1 MFGRMRHHHVI
12 FALLVLLPSG
22 LAAAT
27 FAFGL
32 RPEGS
37 RLQGE
42 FGVTAA
48 TAGSLRG
55 DYDPATNPGGTRTK
69 PGLFG
74 SFGSTENVPV
84 PVELTPALSGPLDS
98 VPAGAFNLQ
107 LNEAAGTV
115 VLSGLSLDLLPAG
128 PVPVPSEVTL
138 EFSSFRTRAPDSLFI
153 GGFPLTVPLGEN
165 RLTSLAAAQIGSAA
179 GDLSAA
185 GTDLWDFSISTA
197 LLVSGSFES
206 ALGATPLPP
215 VPVPYTLTG
224 RISVIG
230 ETAVVTASSA
240 FGFSQSVDAALDL
253 PDLPF
258 GLPTILPA
266 GGTANVVLDLS
277 LTALTAELNAVLA
290 LAAPGRVIPEPAPA
304 LLALGGLCWIGLR
317 RRGR

>member
-1 MFGRMRHHHVI
+1 MQMICV
-12 FALLVLLPSG
+12 LLVLLPSG

-27 FAFGL
+27 FTFAL
-32 RPEGS
+32 RPEGTS
-37 RLQGE
+37 LQGE
-42 FGVTAA
+42 FGLTAA

-74 SFGSTENVPV
+74 SFGSTENLPV
-84 PVELTPALSGPLDS
+84 PVELTPVLSGPLDS
-98 VPAGAFNLQ
+98 VPAGVFNLQ

-115 VLSGLSLDLLPAG
+115 VLSGLSLDLLPGG
-128 PVPVPSEVTL
+128 PVLVPSEVTL
-138 EFSSFRTRAPDSLFI
+138 EFSTFRTRSPDSLFI
-153 GGFPLTVPLGEN
+153 GGFPVTVPLGEN

-206 ALGATPLPP
+206 ALGTTLLPP

-224 RISVIG
+224 RISVSG
-230 ETAVVTASSA
+230 EVAVVTAASA
-240 FGFSQSVDAALDL
+240 FAFSQTTDAGLEL

-277 LTALTAELNAVLA
+277 LTALTAELDAALA
-290 LAAPGRVIPEPAPA
+290 LAAPGRAIPEPSTA
-304 LLALGGLCWIGLR
+304 LVVGGLFWVTLR
-317 RRGR
+317 RRRSR